1 MNSALAWLEVLHR
14 PLDESTS
21 TYALLFDNP
30 TAPDPPMKTTDT
42 LIEDLSQLSELD
54 TAKRRLEP
62 NSPRCQALKLE
73 AEGVRER
80 LPTAIL
86 HHYDLRIAKGKRGA
100 ARMRNNTCGGCHLSL
115 PSGQLSDLRR
125 EEATLQVCG
134 YCSIFILPELPQPE
148 TAAAPVVAEP
158 EPVAVKK
165 PRKSKAKAPAAEALP
180 VDS

>member
-1 MNSALAWLEVLHR
+1 MNSALAWLEVLRR
-14 PLDESTS
+14 PLDESS
-21 TYALLFDNP
+21 ATYALLFDNP
-30 TAPDPPMKTTDT
+30 TNPDQPMKTTVT

-54 TAKRRLEP
+54 AAKRRLEP
-62 NSPRCQALKLE
+62 KSPRCKELVLE

-86 HHYDLRIAKGKRGA
+86 HHYDLRISKGKRGA

-125 EEATLQVCG
+125 EDASLQVCG
-134 YCSIFILPELPQPE
+134 YCSIFILPEIPQPE
-148 TAAAPVVAEP
+148 AAAEPVVE

-165 PRKSKAKAPAAEALP
+165 PRKSKAKAPAAEVP
-180 VDS
+180 GE